1 MESHPLQ
8 QIPLEEPV
16 ILKSIDEQIE
26 EEERARGGTIKMN
39 GPAQNG
45 LFNEVEQPDGL
56 KFNELEEE
64 KGPA

>member
-45 LFNEVEQPDGL
+45 LFNEVE
-56 KFNELEEE
+56 
-64 KGPA
+64 